1 MNFTNELK
9 MTYSQLYF
17 GKELNELTYEDIE
30 HFFVDAKDESNKIEF
45 KSYHNPDEKNHIE
58 KENGVIRAISGL
70 LNSEG
75 GLVIWG
81 APVGQKVADK
91 KEKIF
96 QGALSPSD
104 KLVEKDSFISRVA
117 DLITP
122 SPKGVK
128 FQSLHKAG
136 QYIYIIEV
144 DQSFYAPH
152 QYRNIYNMRIDGQTK
167 PAPHY
172 FVEALFRK
180 ISFPKLEGY
189 LKIDSLQHEEQRY
202 VLRLTTMIFN
212 KSKLQNEYEIYYR
225 VLVTVGK
232 FAHYGEYHGNDRIYT
247 LEGHELR
254 VPNAKSTLYYNEALS
269 NTEVIIFN
277 LNDLIKSE
285 FKCDVM
291 FYFGGKQ
298 SPLMVSRYK
307 LLLKELNPENL
318 NTLLTSIEENQYT
331 YEKSD
336 KLEITEKEKMKLI
349 LGR

>member
-1 MNFTNELK
+1 

-30 HFFVDAKDESNKIEF
+30 HFFVEAKDESDKIEF
-45 KSYHNPDEKNHIE
+45 KSYQNPDEKNHTE

-104 KLVEKDSFISRVA
+104 KLVEKDSFISRVT

-128 FQSLHKAG
+128 FQPLQKAG

-152 QYRNIYNMRIDGQTK
+152 QYRNVYNMRIDGQTK
-167 PAPHY
+167 PAPHH

-180 ISFPKLEGY
+180 VSFPKLEGY
-189 LKIDSLQHEEQRY
+189 LKIDSLKTEGQRY
-202 VLRLTTMIFN
+202 ILQLTTMIFN
-212 KSKLQNEYEIYYR
+212 KSKLQNEHEIYYR
-225 VLVTVGK
+225 VIVTVGK
-232 FAHYGEYHGNDRIYT
+232 FAHYRSYNGNDRIYT
-247 LEGHELR
+247 MEGHELR
-254 VPNAKSTLYYNEALS
+254 VPNAKSTLYFNEPLS
-269 NTEVIIFN
+269 NTEVIVFN
-277 LNDLIKSE
+277 QNDLVKSNFE
-285 FKCDVM
+285 CEVM

-298 SPLMVSRYK
+298 SPLMISQYK
-307 LLLKELNPENL
+307 LLLKELNLKNP
-318 NTLLTSIEENQYT
+318 NTLLTSIEENLYT
-331 YEKSD
+331 HENSD